1 MIEKHDI
8 YTRETLARNGARET
22 NCRSLEETRTT
33 GNRSWEKAVADP
45 CRIWRDDD
53 DDEAMAV
60 RYPSPDS
67 RRASAVLQPW
77 LFVCEVHAV
86 V

>member
-1 MIEKHDI
+1 M
-8 YTRETLARNGARET
+8 
-22 NCRSLEETRTT
+22 
-33 GNRSWEKAVADP
+33 ADP

-67 RRASAVLQPW
+67 RRASAVAFSCARSMPW
-77 LFVCEVHAV
+77 CEMLYYGVCNVRMIGVRGLACRV
-86 V
+86 RMGAGW